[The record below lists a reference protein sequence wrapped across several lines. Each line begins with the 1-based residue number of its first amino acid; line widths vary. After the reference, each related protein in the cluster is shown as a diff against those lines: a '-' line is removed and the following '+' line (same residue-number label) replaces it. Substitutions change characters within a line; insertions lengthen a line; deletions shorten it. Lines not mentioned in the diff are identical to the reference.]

1 MGCSVTRAKR
11 YHQLLRAE
19 CLLDTNTPKQ
29 CLGKKNTPSH
39 SALPACPNPAAGSV
53 HSSHCPCCG
62 AHTCLMLWRPL
73 AGIVGYLT
81 MLRPTGA
88 RSPYIIM
95 AVNCVWV
102 AVAAFIALKAEFR

>member
-1 MGCSVTRAKR
+1 MA
-11 YHQLLRAE
+11 
-19 CLLDTNTPKQ
+19 PIW
-29 CLGKKNTPSH
+29 
-39 SALPACPNPAAGSV
+39 SAGLS
-53 HSSHCPCCG
+53 
-62 AHTCLMLWRPL
+62 

-88 RSPYIIM
+88 QSPYIIM

>member
-1 MGCSVTRAKR
+1 MLCCTYV
-11 YHQLLRAE
+11 
-19 CLLDTNTPKQ
+19 LD
-29 CLGKKNTPSH
+29 
-39 SALPACPNPAAGSV
+39 AV
-53 HSSHCPCCG
+53 HG
-62 AHTCLMLWRPL
+62 RF

>member
-1 MGCSVTRAKR
+1 VAPCSPRLPEKQPLIPCGQVTVDVNTDK
-11 YHQLLRAE
+11 YHCCTWLL
-19 CLLDTNTPKQ
+19 T
-29 CLGKKNTPSH
+29 
-39 SALPACPNPAAGSV
+39 
-53 HSSHCPCCG
+53 
-62 AHTCLMLWRPL
+62 
-73 AGIVGYLT
+73 GIVGYLT

>member
-1 MGCSVTRAKR
+1 MAWRHIGAFRFPRTPETRCW
-11 YHQLLRAE
+11 LRALVSASVV
-19 CLLDTNTPKQ
+19 CCTYRLD
-29 CLGKKNTPSH
+29 
-39 SALPACPNPAAGSV
+39 AAAW
-53 HSSHCPCCG
+53 P
-62 AHTCLMLWRPL
+62 P

>member
-1 MGCSVTRAKR
+1 MMWCPASLSCINPVA
-11 YHQLLRAE
+11 
-19 CLLDTNTPKQ
+19 DTMM
-29 CLGKKNTPSH
+29 
-39 SALPACPNPAAGSV
+39 
-53 HSSHCPCCG
+53 SSHCFLCILFIDRCC
-62 AHTCLMLWRPL
+62 TWLLT
-73 AGIVGYLT
+73 GIVGYLT

>member
-1 MGCSVTRAKR
+1 MQKR
-11 YHQLLRAE
+11 
-19 CLLDTNTPKQ
+19 
-29 CLGKKNTPSH
+29 
-39 SALPACPNPAAGSV
+39 
-53 HSSHCPCCG
+53 CC
-62 AHTCLMLWRPL
+62 AWPR

-95 AVNCVWV
+95 TVNCVWV